1 MQPPACAH
9 SSIEDTIVLKPKLT
23 AMAVAIAFGVP
34 LTAAANDSEE
44 MEKIRSELQQ
54 MKQNYEARI
63 QALEGKLEQAQA
75 SAGKAE
81 ESANRA
87 ETAAVQAST
96 RNTTSDSAFN
106 PGISLIL
113 SGIYANR
120 SQDSDYHISGFQSG
134 GEIGPGLR
142 GLSLAESELGVYA
155 NIDHYFY
162 GGLNLALAPDN
173 SVSVEEAFVQTTALP
188 AGFTVKAGRFFSGIG
203 YLNEQHA
210 HTWDFVDN
218 PLAYQAF
225 LGGQYG
231 DDGVQVKW
239 VAPTDTFIELGAEAG
254 RGRIAESE
262 GKDKNGAG
270 MGSVF
275 AHVGGDIGISN
286 SWRAGLSY
294 VRVSPGERQSPDL
307 DTAGNFV
314 TNEFD
319 GTSRLW
325 IADFV
330 WKWAPNGNTNY
341 TNFKL
346 QGEYLHRSESG
357 NLTYDVDGAA
367 NTDRYSASQSGWYV
381 QGVYQFMPYWRTGLR
396 YDRLDSGSTD
406 YASNNASL
414 GNDGYDPSRISWML
428 DYSPSEFSRIR
439 LQLARDKSR
448 EDVTDNQ
455 LFVQYIMS
463 LGSHGAHKY

>member
-1 MQPPACAH
+1 LILEDIIMLQQKLPA
-9 SSIEDTIVLKPKLT
+9 L
-23 AMAVAIAFGVP
+23 AVA
-34 LTAAANDSEE
+34 LLCAAPALATANDDAEL
-44 MEKIRSELQQ
+44 EKIRAEIQQ
-54 MKQNYEARI
+54 MKQSYEARI
-63 QALEGKLEQAQA
+63 QSLESKLEQAQA
-75 SAGKAE
+75 SAGAAE
-81 ESANRA
+81 KSAAKA
-87 ETAAVQAST
+87 ETAAAEAST
-96 RNTTSDSAFN
+96 RTTVSGNAFN

-120 SQDSDYHISGFQSG
+120 SQDSDYHITGFQTG

-142 GLSLAESELGVYA
+142 GLSLAESELGIYA

-173 SVSVEEAFVQTTALP
+173 SVGVEEAFIQTTALP
-188 AGFTVKAGRFFSGIG
+188 AGLTLKAGRFFSGIG

-231 DDGVQVKW
+231 DDGVQIKW
-239 VAPTDTFIELGAEAG
+239 VAPTDLFIELGAEAG
-254 RGRIAESE
+254 RGRIADTE
-262 GKDKNGAG
+262 GKDKNGAA
-270 MGSVF
+270 MGSLF
-275 AHVGGDIGISN
+275 AHVGSDIGISH

-294 VRVSPGERQSPDL
+294 LRTSPSHRQSPDL
-307 DTAGNFV
+307 DAAGAFV
-314 TNEFD
+314 TNEFS
-319 GTSRLW
+319 GNSRLW

-330 WKWAPNGNTNY
+330 WKWAPNGNSHV

-367 NTDRYSASQSGWYV
+367 NTDRYHANQSGWYA
-381 QGVYQFMPYWRTGLR
+381 QGIYQFMPNWRAGLR
-396 YDRLDSGSTD
+396 YERLDAGRTA
-406 YASNNASL
+406 YASNN
-414 GNDGYDPSRISWML
+414 GNLLLSDYNPDRLSVML
-428 DYSPSEFSRIR
+428 DYSPSEYSRVR

-448 EDVTDNQ
+448 EEATDNQ

-463 LGSHGAHKY
+463 LGAHGAHRF

>member
-1 MQPPACAH
+1 LSGGVFVHCLNEVIMYKHILLAG
-9 SSIEDTIVLKPKLT
+9 
-23 AMAVAIAFGVP
+23 AIA
-34 LTAAANDSEE
+34 LTCGYPALAAAGDSDE
-44 MEKIRSELQQ
+44 MEKIRAEVQE
-54 MKQNYEARI
+54 MKQSYEARI
-63 QALEGKLEQAQA
+63 QALESRLEQVQG
-75 SAGKAE
+75 SAAKTETSAAKAE
-81 ESANRA
+81 TVAIQ
-87 ETAAVQAST
+87 AASKSSPSSS
-96 RNTTSDSAFN
+96 NAFN
-106 PGISLIL
+106 PDISLVL

-120 SQDSDYHISGFQSG
+120 SQDSDYHITGFQTG

-173 SVSVEEAFVQTTALP
+173 SVGVEEAFVQTTALP
-188 AGFTVKAGRFFSGIG
+188 AGFTVKGGRFFSGIG

-231 DDGVQVKW
+231 DDGIQVKW
-239 VAPTDTFIELGAEAG
+239 VAPTDTFLEFGAEAG
-254 RGRIAESE
+254 RGRIADTE
-262 GKDKNGAG
+262 GKDKNGAA
-270 MGSVF
+270 MGSLF

-294 VRVSPGERQSPDL
+294 LRTSPSERQSPDL
-307 DTAGNFV
+307 DTAGNFIS
-314 TNEFD
+314 NEFS

-325 IADFV
+325 IADFI
-330 WKWAPNGNTNY
+330 WKWAPDGNTNY

-357 NLTYDVDGAA
+357 TLTYDVDALA
-367 NTDRYSASQSGWYV
+367 NADHYHADQDGWYI
-381 QGVYQFMPYWRTGLR
+381 QGVYQFMPYWRAGLR
-396 YDRLDSGSTD
+396 YDQLDSGNAD
-406 YASNNASL
+406 YASNN
-414 GNDGYDPSRISWML
+414 GNIVGDGYNPSRVSMML

-439 LQLARDKSR
+439 LQVAQDKSR
-448 EDVTDNQ
+448 EDATDNQ
-455 LFVQYIMS
+455 IFIQYIMN
-463 LGSHGAHKY
+463 LGAHGAHKF